1 MKLSLSVKSDGERV
15 KGKAVDLP
23 VRLFFPTEGSSRK
36 GILARGPGEISLILN
51 LQKGENDMKSG
62 SKPHVLILGGNFAGL
77 TTARFIRDYC
87 KDGVE
92 ITLIDRKPYLIFIPN
107 IPIEVFA
114 NHDPAETLH
123 MPIVRV
129 LEQDGT
135 RFIQA
140 EVREIDIKGGRVAFS
155 PTERPGAAEES
166 IDFDYLVIALGAR
179 LAYDK
184 IEGFGKYGYTLSDS
198 YYGNKLRAY
207 LHGGAYKGGPI
218 AVGSARFNQ
227 GTKGKPGWLPLAE
240 AACEGP
246 PLEVALSLASW
257 LQDHHLG
264 GPKNITLF
272 TPAKMIA
279 EDAGEAIV
287 NKFLEIAGGM
297 GFGYKNNTR
306 DIKTITEEGVQFAN
320 GESLEA
326 ELKIIFPNWEP
337 HDFMKGLPVVDEVGF
352 VMTNEVMRNPDYP
365 NVFAA
370 GDSAA
375 ITVPKLGALGH
386 TESKIVAEQIAKD
399 IGKVSAEEADK
410 PFRPAVF
417 CIGDMGHRKGFYIHS
432 DTWYGGKLSVLKM
445 GHIFYG
451 MKLAFKEMYY
461 RTGGKIPSWSIP
473 LSELIADTL
482 V

>member
-1 MKLSLSVKSDGERV
+1 
-15 KGKAVDLP
+15 
-23 VRLFFPTEGSSRK
+23 
-36 GILARGPGEISLILN
+36 
-51 LQKGENDMKSG
+51 MKS
-62 SKPHVLILGGNFAGL
+62 STKPRVLVLGGNFAGL
-77 TTARFIRDYC
+77 TTARFIREYC
-87 KDGVE
+87 KDAAE
-92 ITLIDRKPYLIFIPN
+92 ITLIDQKPYLIFIPN

-123 MPIVRV
+123 MPIVKV
-129 LEQDGT
+129 LERDGIT
-135 RFIQA
+135 FIQG
-140 EVREIDIKGGRVAFS
+140 EVREIDVNKQWIGYT
-155 PTERPGAAEES
+155 PIERPGAATEQIEY
-166 IDFDYLVIALGAR
+166 DYLVISLGAR

-184 IEGFGKYGYTLSDS
+184 IEGFGTHGQTLSDS

-207 LHGGAYKGGPI
+207 LHGDHYKGGPI
-218 AVGSARFNQ
+218 AIGSARFFQ
-227 GTKGKPGWLPLAE
+227 GTKGKPDWLPLAE

-272 TPAKMIA
+272 TPAKVIA

-287 NKFLEIAGGM
+287 TKFLEIAGGM

-306 DIKTITEEGVQFAN
+306 DIKKITEEGIQFAN

-337 HDFMKGLPVVDEVGF
+337 HEFMKGLPIVDEVGF
-352 VMTNEVMRNPDYP
+352 VIADEVMRNPVYP
-365 NVFAA
+365 NVLAA
-370 GDSAA
+370 GDGSAL
-375 ITVPKLGALGH
+375 TVPKLGALGH
-386 TESKIVAEQIAKD
+386 IESEIVAKQIAKD
-399 IGKVSAEEADK
+399 LGKMSAEEADRPFK
-410 PFRPAVF
+410 PTVF

-432 DTWYGGKLSVLKM
+432 DTWYGGKLSVFKM

-461 RTGGKIPSWSIP
+461 RTGGKIPSWGIP
-473 LSELIADTL
+473 LSELVADTL